1 MEQAVADKRRD
12 ALIQGDTII
21 KGSIINAGAIDVYGY
36 VEGNVAAQELRV
48 HEGGRIAGK
57 LKVDT
62 AEVRGTLQGEAVV
75 KRLIKIT
82 STGVVEGDIRYGSIS
97 LEAGG
102 DLSAELRNIP
112 PEIAG
117 DLELVVSR
125 GRSVV
130 VTVMDL
136 MAIDP
141 DHGADALTFTV
152 SNPVGGWVAMADA
165 PREPVTSFKQA
176 DIDAGRIQFIH
187 DGSDGQ
193 WASFDVVVVD
203 GAGAASGTAQTV
215 KVAVLAK

>member
-1 MEQAVADKRRD
+1 MADKRRD

-21 KGSIINAGAIDVYGY
+21 KGTILNAGAIDVYGY
-36 VEGNVAAQELRV
+36 VEGNIAAQELRV

-57 LKVDT
+57 LKADT

-75 KRLIKIT
+75 KRLIRIT
-82 STGVVEGDIRYGSIS
+82 STGVVEGDIRYGSIA

-125 GRSVV
+125 GKAVT

-136 MAIDP
+136 IAVDP
-141 DHGADALTFTV
+141 DHSADALTFTV
-152 SNPVGGWVAMADA
+152 SNPVDGWVALAEA
-165 PREPVTSFKQA
+165 PRDPVTSFRQA
-176 DIDAGRIQFIH
+176 DIDAGRIQFVH
-187 DGSDGQ
+187 DGSTGQ
-193 WASFDVVVVD
+193 LASFDVVVVD
-203 GAGAASGTAQTV
+203 GAGAASGAAQTV